1 MLVLA
6 VSLVFVTFVLV
17 SLQIFLSIQKQRSD
31 ARIIRK
37 RLSEFDREDKAEQS
51 DIPFLIRDDHFS
63 RIPFFNL
70 LLERAN
76 LTRKLAQV
84 IRQADINV
92 KVGEV
97 ILLMGIFGGLGT
109 LLPLRLGKPPLAL
122 LLGFVAAALPVWYL
136 LMKRNQRLKSFI
148 REFPDA
154 IDMMTSALRAGH
166 AFTRSMQLV
175 AEEAPDPVGI
185 EFRRTFEEY
194 NLGMQLRDVLIH
206 LTERVESIDLKLF
219 VTAVLLQKE
228 TGGNLTEILEK
239 IGYTIRERFKLI
251 GQLRTYTA
259 QGRMSAWIL
268 GTLPIVFV
276 LIISTLS
283 PDYLTP
289 LFKSKA
295 GHWLLAIAITL
306 QVVGFLAIRKIVAIK
321 YQ

>member
-1 MLVLA
+1 MLVL
-6 VSLVFVTFVLV
+6 VITTVFVAFVLI
-17 SLQIFLSIQKQRSD
+17 SLMVFLSIQKQRSD
-31 ARIIRK
+31 ARVIKK
-37 RLSEFDREDKAEQS
+37 RLSEFARDDKAEQS

-70 LLERAN
+70 ILERLN
-76 LTRKLAQV
+76 VTKKLAQL
-84 IRQADINV
+84 IRQADANV
-92 KVGEV
+92 KVGEL
-97 ILLMGIFGGLGT
+97 ILLIGVFGGLGM
-109 LLPLRLGKPPLAL
+109 LIPLRMGKPLLAL
-122 LLGFVAAALPVWYL
+122 GAGFLAAAVPVWYL
-136 LMKRNQRLKSFI
+136 MVKSNNRLKSFI

-194 NLGMQLRDVLIH
+194 NLGLQLRDVLLH
-206 LTERVESIDLKLF
+206 MTERVDSIDLKLF
-219 VTAVLLQKE
+219 VTAILLQKE

-276 LIISTLS
+276 LIISSMS
-283 PDYLTP
+283 PGYLTP
-289 LFKSKA
+289 LFESRS
-295 GHWLLAIAITL
+295 GHWLLGIAITL
-306 QVVGFLAIRKIVAIK
+306 QIIGFIAIRKIVAIK
-321 YQ
+321 FQ

>member
-1 MLVLA
+1 MLVL
-6 VSLVFVTFVLV
+6 VITTVFVAFVLI
-17 SLQIFLSIQKQRSD
+17 SLMVFLSIQKQRSD
-31 ARIIRK
+31 ARVIKK
-37 RLSEFDREDKAEQS
+37 RLSEFAREDTAEQS

-70 LLERAN
+70 ILERLN
-76 LTRKLAQV
+76 VTKKLAQL
-84 IRQADINV
+84 IRQADVNV
-92 KVGEV
+92 KVGEL
-97 ILLMGIFGGLGT
+97 ILLIGVFGGLGM
-109 LLPLRLGKPPLAL
+109 LIPLRMGKPLLAL
-122 LLGFVAAALPVWYL
+122 GAGILAAVIPVWYL
-136 LMKRNQRLKSFI
+136 MAKRNNRLKSFI

-194 NLGMQLRDVLIH
+194 NLGLQLRDVLLH
-206 LTERVESIDLKLF
+206 MTERVDSIDLKLF
-219 VTAVLLQKE
+219 VTAILLQKE

-268 GTLPIVFV
+268 GTLPIAFV
-276 LIISTLS
+276 LIISSMS
-283 PDYLTP
+283 PGYLTP
-289 LFKSKA
+289 LFESSS
-295 GHWLLAIAITL
+295 GHWLLGIAITL
-306 QVVGFLAIRKIVAIK
+306 QLVGFIAIRKIVAIK
-321 YQ
+321 FQ